1 MEESITLADI
11 EEKLG
16 NLSRS
21 AQRLKGT
28 KFYAPR
34 HAQINNTLD
43 LWEMA
48 RDMEVATSVVKRQ
61 EDRQ

>member
-21 AQRLKGT
+21 AQRLK
-28 KFYAPR
+28 FYAPR

-48 RDMEVATSVVKRQ
+48 REMEVATSVVERQ
-61 EDRQ
+61 GDRQ